1 MKKGIALG
9 SGCDFIEREKSRLRV
24 ELRRRRNNVHKARCA
39 TAKIGLH
46 NLFFGRFGGKLSG
59 STVAAY
65 WPLKDEID
73 VRPIL
78 YELASQ
84 GVATAL
90 PIINENTPLQSF
102 RRWFPGDELVDADF
116 GVQEPHPRRTDA
128 VPDLIIVPLLGFD
141 AHGNR
146 IGYGGGY
153 YDRTLQSLRACG
165 NVDAVGVGY
174 KEQEC
179 AQIPTHPLDEPLDLI
194 LTDERVLI
202 PSAKKRGNCRLNAYF
217 DLR

>member
-1 MKKGIALG
+1 MKKGTALS

-24 ELRRRRNNVHKARCA
+24 KLRRRRNNVHKARCA
-39 TAKIGLH
+39 TAKIGLY
-46 NLFFGRFGGKLSG
+46 NLFVDRFGGKLSG

-78 YELASQ
+78 YNLVLQ

-90 PIINENTPLQSF
+90 PVINNSTTPQSF
-102 RRWFPGDELVDADF
+102 RRWFPGDELVNAAF
-116 GVQEPHPRRTDA
+116 GVQEPNPRRTHA

-174 KEQEC
+174 EEQEC
-179 AQIPTHPLDEPLDLI
+179 AKIPTHPLDEPLDLI
-194 LTDERVLI
+194 LTDKRVLI
-202 PSAKKRGNCRLNAYF
+202 PTAKNKGKIV
-217 DLR
+217 

>member
-1 MKKGIALG
+1 MEKGTALS
-9 SGCDFIEREKSRLRV
+9 SGCDFIKREKSRLRV
-24 ELRRRRNNVHKARCA
+24 ELRRRRNNAHKARCA

-46 NLFFGRFGGKLSG
+46 NLFVGRFGGKLSG

-78 YELASQ
+78 YDLASQ
-84 GVATAL
+84 GVVTAL
-90 PIINENTPLQSF
+90 PVMNDNTSLQSF
-102 RRWFPGDELVDADF
+102 RRWFPGDELVDAAF

-141 AHGNR
+141 ARGNR

-153 YDRTLQSLRACG
+153 YDRALQSLRACG

-174 KEQEC
+174 EEQEC
-179 AQIPTHPLDEPLDLI
+179 AKIPTHPLDEPLDLI
-194 LTDERVLI
+194 LTDKRVLI
-202 PSAKKRGNCRLNAYF
+202 PSAKKEEIVV
-217 DLR
+217 

>member
-1 MKKGIALG
+1 MS
-9 SGCDFIEREKSRLRV
+9 SGCDLIEREKSKLRV
-24 ELRRRRNNVHKARCA
+24 ELRRRRSNVHKVRSA

-46 NLFFGRFGGKLSG
+46 KLFVDRFGAQLSG

-65 WPLKDEID
+65 WPLKYEID

-78 YELASQ
+78 YDLAAQ

-90 PIINENTPLQSF
+90 PVMNDNTSLQSF
-102 RRWFPGDELVDADF
+102 RRWFPGDRLVDAAF
-116 GVQEPHPRRTDA
+116 GVKEPHPRRTDA

-153 YDRTLQSLRACG
+153 YDRTLHSLRACG
-165 NVDAVGVGY
+165 IVDAIGVGY
-174 KEQEC
+174 EEQEC
-179 AQIPTHPLDEPLDLI
+179 DKIPTNPSDEPLDLI
-194 LTDERVLI
+194 LTDKRVLI
-202 PSAKKRGNCRLNAYF
+202 PTAKNKGKIV
-217 DLR
+217 